1 MDAYIAIGYVC
12 NHSCLCCPLTTY
24 DRLHKQLSLEEL
36 NQKVTKLLNGKNND
50 TQINVVLSGGE
61 PFLDPNI
68 FAVLHKLLVND
79 CNVSILTNSTQL
91 IKPDIQEKIQEIVDG
106 NDKFRS
112 RLRIISAVHSS
123 NNEIHDYLTGCKGSL
138 WETLAGLDYVVSQ
151 NIPVTVKIILNKANK
166 HSLLDTVKYLDE
178 HFPTDVKLQF
188 CGMDYSGRAEKH
200 IDELLVSFQELQPF
214 IEGALDYLEESNS
227 QRIEKKRRCRTF
239 SFLELPL
246 CLCDPYY
253 WRYFTLPPNEQQLYI
268 APNEEVLNANHL
280 SVAELQCGT
289 FYEECTRCVAKDLCY
304 GTWKTTYKYA
314 NNLLRPIKTN

>member
-1 MDAYIAIGYVC
+1 MDAYIALGYAC

-24 DRLHKQLSLEEL
+24 DRLHKQLSFEEL
-36 NQKVTKLLNGKNND
+36 NQKVTKLLNRKNND

-61 PFLDPNI
+61 PFLNPNI
-68 FAVLHKLLVND
+68 FSVLHKLLVND
-79 CNVSILTNSTQL
+79 CNVSILTNSTQF
-91 IKPDIQEKIQEIVDG
+91 IKPDVQEKVQGIIESID
-106 NDKFRS
+106 NFRS
-112 RLRIISAVHSS
+112 RLRIVSAVHSS

-138 WETLAGLDYVVSQ
+138 WETMAGLDYMVSQ
-151 NIPVTVKIILNKANK
+151 NIPVTVKIILNQANK

-200 IDELLVSFQELQPF
+200 LDKLLVSFQELQPF
-214 IEGALDYLEESNS
+214 VEGALDFLEKSNA
-227 QRIEKKRRCRTF
+227 QRIEKNRRYRTF

-253 WRYFTLPPNEQQLYI
+253 WRYFTIPPKEQQLYI
-268 APNEEVLNANHL
+268 APNEEACNDL
-280 SVAELQCGT
+280 SVAQLQCGT
-289 FYEECTRCVAKDLCY
+289 FYEECTRCVVNDLCY
-304 GTWKTTYKYA
+304 GAWKTTYKYA